1 VLEEVEV
8 LVNDI
13 ETESG
18 QVVAGRAITVEG
30 LPES

>member
-1 VLEEVEV
+1 VLDEVEV
-8 LVNDI
+8 LVDDI
-13 ETESG
+13 EPELG